1 MTNSMHKTPVS
12 ALCLYFYLFTFV
24 LLLMA
29 AFRVAFWIVAASDM
43 PDPLSR
49 DAFKAFY
56 IGLRFDARI
65 TALFILPLALILCV
79 PKLAER
85 LHKAAKPLTVF
96 YTVLFFLLIVVYSV
110 DFGFYAY
117 LKSRVS
123 SSLAFELL
131 LDLDEAVGM
140 VTQTYPVPLITLGV
154 LIATAIC
161 GLIFYIII
169 RLPVQ
174 VSQRKS
180 RRIAGF
186 LLGLIFFVIA
196 AYGQINSSLFPLR
209 WSYAYFTTSDGITA
223 LGLNP
228 VQSLYDTYGK
238 TTSGFSLQAA
248 RQAYPAMA
256 KFLFVDQPDK
266 ESLNF
271 LRSFTAR
278 AGEDSMPL
286 NVIIIVMESLAYPK
300 TSFAPGNGD
309 PTPRLRELGEESFVF
324 HRFFA
329 NTRTTARSIFTLITG
344 IPDIN
349 IGGTSSRNPML
360 SDQRVVANEFT
371 GYDKYYLIGGNA
383 SWANIRSILGQN
395 IDNLHILE
403 ENYWKAPRVD
413 VWGVDDYNLF
423 KEANE
428 LFDARDPSRPFL
440 AIIQTVSYHSPYT
453 VPKTPGFEEVAVS
466 DEILRNYGFKS
477 QKEYNSLRFSD
488 YAVGEFIRWA
498 KSREYYHNTI
508 FFIFGD
514 HGLNDNVHNM
524 PEGYIA
530 AGVAPWHVPLIIHT
544 SSELGLIAPGTSLM
558 PTGLV
563 DVFPTAAGLTGIA
576 YNNWTMGR
584 DLFNTRYDDSRI
596 TYIGATGEMGPIRL
610 IQGEYCFLAN
620 RAGERRLFRITD
632 DATDLSAE
640 KPELFQE
647 LQGWA
652 EDMQA
657 TIRFMLFNNKKNR
670 R

>member
-1 MTNSMHKTPVS
+1 MHKTPVS
-12 ALCLYFYLFTFV
+12 ALRLYFYLFIFV
-24 LLLMA
+24 FLLMA
-29 AFRVAFWIVAASDM
+29 VFRVAFWIFAAPDM
-43 PDPLSR
+43 PLPLSR

-79 PKLAER
+79 PKLAEN

-96 YTVLFFLLIVVYSV
+96 YTVLFFLLIVIYSV

-117 LKSRVS
+117 LKTRVS
-123 SSLAFELL
+123 SLVFELL
-131 LDLDEAVGM
+131 LDVNEAVGM
-140 VTQTYPVPLITLGV
+140 VSQSYPVPLITLGV

-161 GLIFYIII
+161 GWIFYTII

-174 VSQRKS
+174 RSPRIS
-180 RRIAGF
+180 RRITGF
-186 LLGLIFFVIA
+186 LLGFIFFALAV
-196 AYGQINSSLFPLR
+196 YGQINSSLFPLR
-209 WSYAYFTTSDGITA
+209 WSYAYFTTSQAISA

-228 VQSLYDTYGK
+228 VQSLYDTYGRA
-238 TTSGFSLQAA
+238 TSGFSLEAA
-248 RQAYPAMA
+248 RKAYPAMA
-256 KFLFVDQPDK
+256 EFLFVDQPDK

-271 LRSFTAR
+271 LRSFEAR
-278 AGEDSMPL
+278 ARSAVPP
-286 NVIIIVMESLAYPK
+286 NVIIIIMESLAYPK

-309 PTPRLRELGEESFVF
+309 PTPRLRELAEESFVF

-329 NTRTTARSIFTLITG
+329 NTRTTARSVFTLITG

-349 IGGTSSRNPML
+349 IGSTASRNPML
-360 SDQRVVANEFT
+360 SDQRVVPNEFM
-371 GYDKYYLIGGNA
+371 GYDRYFMKGGNA

-395 IDNLHILE
+395 IDNLRILE

-423 KEANE
+423 KEADA
-428 LFDARDPSRPFL
+428 LLAARDPSRPFL

-453 VPKTPGFEEVAVS
+453 VPKTPGFEEVHVS
-466 DEILRNYGFKS
+466 DEVLHNYGFKS
-477 QKEYNSLRFSD
+477 LQEYNSLRFSD

-498 KSREYYHNTI
+498 RSREYYRNTI

-514 HGLNDNVHNM
+514 HGLNDTVHNM
-524 PEGYIA
+524 PEGYLA
-530 AGVAPWHVPLIIHT
+530 SGVAPWHVPLIIHA
-544 SSELGLIAPGTSLM
+544 SPELGLVTPGKSM
-558 PTGLV
+558 MSAGMV
-563 DVFPTAAGLTGIA
+563 DVFPTAAGLAGIA

-596 TYIGATGEMGPIRL
+596 TFVGATGEKGAIRL
-610 IQGEYCFLAN
+610 IQGEYCYLDN

-632 DATDLSAE
+632 DATDLSAQ

-647 LQGWA
+647 LERWA
-652 EDMQA
+652 EDMEA
-657 TIRFMLFNNKKNR
+657 TIRYMLFNNKKGGR
-670 R
+670 